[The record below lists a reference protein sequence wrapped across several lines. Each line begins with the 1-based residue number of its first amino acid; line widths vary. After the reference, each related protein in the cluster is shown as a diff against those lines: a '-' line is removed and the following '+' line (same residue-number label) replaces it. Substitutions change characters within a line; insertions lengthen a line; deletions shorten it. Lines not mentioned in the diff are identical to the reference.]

1 MTNIPPSKKYSKTTN
16 EKLLRAGGWALT
28 LVGSFLLYFL
38 ADGAFTTILFGIL
51 MAIGIVM
58 VFLSD
63 RRVNQLKKQKK
74 RDSSREIDILR
85 TYQTLSLIGSI
96 IGILP

>member
-1 MTNIPPSKKYSKTTN
+1 MTNIPPSKYSKTTS
-16 EKLLRAGGWALT
+16 EKLLQAGGWALT
-28 LVGSFLLYFL
+28 LAGSFLLYFL

-63 RRVNQLKKQKK
+63 RRVNQLKKQKR
-74 RDSSREIDILR
+74 RDSSMEID
-85 TYQTLSLIGSI
+85 T
-96 IGILP
+96 

>member
-1 MTNIPPSKKYSKTTN
+1 MTNILPSKYSKTTS
-16 EKLLRAGGWALT
+16 EKLLRVGGWALT

-51 MAIGIVM
+51 MVIGIVM

-63 RRVNQLKKQKK
+63 RRVNQLKKQKR
-74 RDSSREIDILR
+74 RDISREVDI
-85 TYQTLSLIGSI
+85 
-96 IGILP
+96 